1 MPGTDNTEERSPR
14 RRLAANLS
22 DDTRYLGEKLEDLAG
37 EVKALRKEHR
47 EDIRSLRDKAPSP
60 KLLIST
66 AVGLVTLVM
75 GMFFASQMYLVG
87 LIATSR
93 GVDVAPAAGAATE
106 VIRAGT
112 TTVVESAGVTTTVET
127 KKTEDVPAAVEP

>member
-1 MPGTDNTEERSPR
+1 MPGTSDNSEEAAPR
-14 RRLAANLS
+14 RRRGIS
-22 DDTRYLGEKLEDLAG
+22 DDAAYLGDKLEDLAS

-47 EDIRSLRDKAPSP
+47 EDIRALRDKAPSA
-60 KLLIST
+60 KLLLGTIT
-66 AVGLVTLVM
+66 LIAVLVM
-75 GMFFASQMYLVG
+75 ASQVYLVG